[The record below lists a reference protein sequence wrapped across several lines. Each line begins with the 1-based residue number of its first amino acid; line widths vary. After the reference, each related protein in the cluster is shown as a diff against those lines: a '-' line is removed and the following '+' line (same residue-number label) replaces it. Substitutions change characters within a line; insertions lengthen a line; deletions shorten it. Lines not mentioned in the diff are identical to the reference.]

1 MFKISFVQL
10 LEPTTM
16 VFMTV
21 EITVPGKTI
30 SRHMRRVIMKTYSP
44 IRILILNY
52 SGIKNSMSVG

>member
-21 EITVPGKTI
+21 EIAVPGKTI
-30 SRHMRRVIMKTYSP
+30 SRHMRRVI
-44 IRILILNY
+44 IL
-52 SGIKNSMSVG
+52 K

>member
-30 SRHMRRVIMKTYSP
+30 SRHMRRVI
-44 IRILILNY
+44 IL
-52 SGIKNSMSVG
+52 K